1 MTSRTNELL
10 INKYRPLK
18 INDINISSDTKSL
31 IRKLI
36 SRETPSDNIMNIN
49 IVGNSGTGKTSL
61 INSILLEYYD
71 VGYITHKRIEAN
83 TIFINNLKEQ
93 GITYFK
99 YHIQTFC
106 QSLADY
112 RKKTVIVDDMDL
124 LSEQYQAIFV
134 LHIDRYSKNVNFI
147 ISSTNTNKLLP
158 NLLSYTIQIP
168 VNNPTPE
175 FIYQINYTISASIQK
190 DINSQDLHNNNPHTT
205 EYTSI
210 KSMINRLE
218 IDRIIGLDIDISDTM
233 KTRFYQYIDYCREK
247 NVKSAVDIILQIYDY
262 GYSIIDIL
270 DYLYFYIKSRYHD
283 MYPTQ
288 YSNEHSNTVYIY
300 ESIKIISRYMLVIQ
314 NIYEEVVILKFM
326 TYDLCKIAN

>member
-36 SRETPSDNIMNIN
+36 TRENPSDDIMNMN
-49 IVGNSGTGKTSL
+49 IVGNSGTGKTAL
-61 INSILLEYYD
+61 INAILLEYYH
-71 VGYITHKRIEAN
+71 VGYITHKRIGAN

-99 YHIQTFC
+99 HHIQTFC

-112 RKKTVIVDDMDL
+112 RKKTIIVDDMDL
-124 LSEQYQAIFV
+124 LPEQYQAIFV

-147 ISSTNTNKLLP
+147 ISSTNTTKLLP
-158 NLLSYTIQIP
+158 NLLSHTIQIP

-175 FIYQINYTISASIQK
+175 FLSQINYTISASIQK
-190 DINSQDLHNNNPHTT
+190 DINSHDLHNNNNNNNNNNNPYTT

-218 IDRIIGLDIDISDTM
+218 IDRIIGVDINDTM
-233 KTRFYQYIDYCREK
+233 KTRFYQYIDYCRER
-247 NVKSAVDIILQIYDY
+247 NVKSAVDTILQIYDY

-270 DYLYFYIKSRYHD
+270 DYLYFYIKSRYLE
-283 MYPTQ
+283 Q
-288 YSNEHSNTVYIY
+288 HSNTIYIY
-300 ESIKIISRYMLVIQ
+300 ESIKIISRYMLIIQ
-314 NIYEEVVILKFM
+314 NIYEEVVILKFL
-326 TYDLCKIAN
+326 TYDLCKISN

>member
-1 MTSRTNELL
+1 MSDITNELL

-18 INDINISSDTKSL
+18 LNDINISSDTKSL

-36 SRETPSDNIMNIN
+36 YNETPSDNIMNIN

-93 GITYFK
+93 GINYFK
-99 YHIQTFC
+99 YHIHTFC

-124 LSEQYQAIFV
+124 LPEQYQAIFV

-158 NLLSYTIQIP
+158 NLLSHTIHIP

-175 FIYQINYTISASIQK
+175 FLSQINYTISSSIHK
-190 DINSQDLHNNNPHTT
+190 DIPNTIEN
-205 EYTSI
+205 TSI

-218 IDRIIGLDIDISDTM
+218 IDRIIGVDISDTM

-247 NVKSAVDIILQIYDY
+247 NVKSAVDTILQIYDY

-283 MYPTQ
+283 MYHEQ
-288 YSNEHSNTVYIY
+288 HFNTIYIY
-300 ESIKIISRYMLVIQ
+300 ESIKIISRYMLIIQ
-314 NIYEEVVILKFM
+314 NIYEEVVILKFL
-326 TYDLCKIAN
+326 TYDLC

>member
-18 INDINISSDTKSL
+18 INDINISSDTKSM

-36 SRETPSDNIMNIN
+36 SLDNPSDNPSDNIMNMN
-49 IVGNSGTGKTSL
+49 IVGNSGTGKTAL
-61 INSILLEYYD
+61 INAILLEYYD
-71 VGYITHKRIEAN
+71 VGYITHKRIGAN

-99 YHIQTFC
+99 HHIQTFC

-124 LSEQYQAIFV
+124 LPEQYQAIFV

-158 NLLSYTIQIP
+158 NLLSHTIHIP

-175 FIYQINYTISASIQK
+175 FLSQINYNISSSIQK
-190 DINSQDLHNNNPHTT
+190 DINSHFLHNNNNNIHNS

-210 KSMINRLE
+210 KYMINRLE
-218 IDRIIGLDIDISDTM
+218 IDRIIDVDIRDTI
-233 KTRFYQYIDYCREK
+233 KSRFYQYIDYCRER
-247 NVKSAVDIILQIYDY
+247 NVKLAVDTILQICDY

-270 DYLYFYIKSRYHD
+270 DYLYFCIKSRHHE
-283 MYPTQ
+283 Q
-288 YSNEHSNTVYIY
+288 HSNTIYIY
-300 ESIKIISRYMLVIQ
+300 ESIKIISRYMLIIQ
-314 NIYEEVVILKFM
+314 NIYEEVVILKFL
-326 TYDLCKIAN
+326 TYDLCKISN